1 MKISIIVPCYNEEN
15 YIIKVLRENI
25 CDEINKTL
33 LHYDVKN
40 NLEKD
45 INLENVYKELINF
58 LKNKKQILKK
68 VKK

>member
-1 MKISIIVPCYNEEN
+1 
-15 YIIKVLRENI
+15 
-25 CDEINKTL
+25 
-33 LHYDVKN
+33 
-40 NLEKD
+40 LEKD